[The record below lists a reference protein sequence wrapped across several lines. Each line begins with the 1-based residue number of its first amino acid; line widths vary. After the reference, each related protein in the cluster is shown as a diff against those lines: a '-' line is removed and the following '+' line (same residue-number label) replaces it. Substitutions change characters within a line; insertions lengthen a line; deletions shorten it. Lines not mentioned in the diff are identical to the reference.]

1 MAAEASRLPV
11 TVLSG
16 FLGAGKTTLLN
27 RVLNNREGRRVAVI
41 VNDMSEVNID
51 ADLVRADTELS
62 RTDETL
68 VEMSNGCICCT
79 LRDDLLAEVRRLAEE
94 GRFDY
99 LLIESTGISEPLPVA
114 ATFDFRDEAGESL
127 SDVARLDTMV
137 TVVDA
142 VNLLNDYSS
151 HDFLRDRG
159 ETMGEED
166 DRTLVH
172 LLTDQIEFANVI
184 ILNKVSDAEPHQVD
198 AARKIIRSLNA
209 DASIIETNH
218 SDVHVD
224 SILNTGSFDFEKA
237 HEHAMWAKELYGYA
251 DHVPEIE
258 EYGVESFVYRAR
270 RPFHPERIHATLNGD
285 LPGVIRAKGHFWIAT
300 RPDWVAEF
308 SLAGALSSIDPLGTW
323 WASVPKER
331 WPEDER
337 ARAYMREN
345 WQEPWGDR
353 RQEVVFIGSGIDWSE
368 LKARLDSCLLEEAL
382 ADNIATLPNLSDPF
396 PVWRRT
402 EAAE

>member
-1 MAAEASRLPV
+1 MTDNRLPV

-27 RVLNNREGRRVAVI
+27 RVLNNRDGRRVAVI

-79 LRDDLLAEVRRLAEE
+79 LRDDLLDEVRRLAAE

-114 ATFDFRDEAGESL
+114 ATFDFRDEFGDSL
-127 SDVARLDTMV
+127 SDVSRLDTMV

-142 VNLLNDYSS
+142 VNLLQDFSS

-159 ETMGEED
+159 EVLGDED
-166 DRTLVH
+166 ERTLVH
-172 LLTDQIEFANVI
+172 LLTDQMEFADVV
-184 ILNKVSDAEPHQVD
+184 ILNKVADATPHQVD

-209 DASIIETNH
+209 DAEIIETNH
-218 SDVHVD
+218 SEVAAEK
-224 SILNTGSFDFEKA
+224 ILDTGLFDFDKA
-237 HEHAMWAKELYGYA
+237 HEHPMWAKELYGFA
-251 DHVPEIE
+251 DHVPETE
-258 EYGVESFVYRAR
+258 EYGVTSHVYRAK
-270 RPFHPERIHATLNGD
+270 RPFIPEKILSVLNGEM
-285 LPGVIRAKGHFWIAT
+285 PGVIRAKGHFWIAT

-308 SLAGALSSIDPLGTW
+308 SLAGALSSVKPIGTW

-331 WPEDER
+331 WPEHNSAQD
-337 ARAYMREN
+337 YLTQH
-345 WQEPWGDR
+345 WSEPWGDR
-353 RQEVVFIGSGIDWSE
+353 RQELVFIGSNIDWPA
-368 LKARLDSCLLEEAL
+368 LQARLDACLLPDSVAEGPEAL
-382 ADNIATLPNLSDPF
+382 PLDLPDPF
-396 PVWRRT
+396 PGWRRV
-402 EAAE
+402 EDAA